1 MWKKA
6 AAATVVLALIAP
18 APAGAAAARALL
30 TPVAPLVG
38 PLALPSPALEV
49 PAAPLVTTLAS
60 AAPMVAAPV
69 VAQLAAAGFGRP
81 LSERATNLEQASSLL
96 FDAGRGHA
104 EVANDEGVQGKLGR
118 GAALLAALAAPKL
131 ALASGAVPGHPAA
144 ASATQWSGYVTLLS
158 CIVAGLMLIRWIEG
172 SVSFQHYL
180 ARRRWA
186 TASNKR
192 WRDAV
197 EWERDD
203 VLHEAETVVANNRTG
218 RAESLADVGR
228 SLRGMGRLFLP
239 WRWPRYFREFRESR
253 DAVVLEQAK
262 KRQEAERSALAK
274 DDPKALRERIMA
286 AGMSDEAMGVALE
299 ELRKVERT
307 SKMLPEYSNRI
318 DYIEWLLSLPWNV
331 RTTDRIDLDEA
342 RRIMDE
348 DHSGLEQV
356 KERIIEYLAVRR
368 RTGTLKGPILCFV
381 GPPGVGKTS
390 IAEDIA
396 RTLGRKFVR
405 LSLGG
410 VTDEAEIRGHRR
422 TYTGSLPG
430 AVMTKMK
437 LAGSK
442 NPVFL
447 LDEVDKLGDSSNHGS
462 PKAALLEL
470 LDPEQN
476 NTFRDRYLD
485 VGFDMSEVLFIVT
498 ANDLAGIP
506 GPLRDRLE
514 IIEYSSYTLAQKIEI
529 ARNHLIPDK
538 QKENGLAQQ
547 SIAVTDGAI
556 AKIVEGYTAEA
567 GVRGLGKRFG
577 ALMRKLAARIE
588 MGGDAG
594 PRTVDAAQVEEIL
607 GVPPFELSRTVDNG
621 DGVASGLYVSGLG
634 GGVVNVIVRT
644 PDGKGQIILREM
656 MGKMM
661 RDSAKNVM
669 SYMKDVKVLESLGL
683 PQDKFRHLDVDITF
697 TPAIE
702 DINGPSA
709 GVVMAVALA
718 SRLTG
723 RAVRSGVAMTG
734 EITPDGRVLP
744 IGGLKE
750 KVLAAHRKGYKK
762 VLFPAANRK
771 DAADI
776 PAEIL
781 GEIEIVAIETM
792 NEAFTLA
799 LEPAAK

>member
-1 MWKKA
+1 
-6 AAATVVLALIAP
+6 
-18 APAGAAAARALL
+18 
-30 TPVAPLVG
+30 
-38 PLALPSPALEV
+38 
-49 PAAPLVTTLAS
+49 
-60 AAPMVAAPV
+60 
-69 VAQLAAAGFGRP
+69 
-81 LSERATNLEQASSLL
+81 
-96 FDAGRGHA
+96 
-104 EVANDEGVQGKLGR
+104 
-118 GAALLAALAAPKL
+118 
-131 ALASGAVPGHPAA
+131 
-144 ASATQWSGYVTLLS
+144 
-158 CIVAGLMLIRWIEG
+158 
-172 SVSFQHYL
+172 
-180 ARRRWA
+180 
-186 TASNKR
+186 
-192 WRDAV
+192 
-197 EWERDD
+197 
-203 VLHEAETVVANNRTG
+203 
-218 RAESLADVGR
+218 
-228 SLRGMGRLFLP
+228 
-239 WRWPRYFREFRESR
+239 
-253 DAVVLEQAK
+253 
-262 KRQEAERSALAK
+262 
-274 DDPKALRERIMA
+274 
-286 AGMSDEAMGVALE
+286 
-299 ELRKVERT
+299 
-307 SKMLPEYSNRI
+307 
-318 DYIEWLLSLPWNV
+318 
-331 RTTDRIDLDEA
+331 
-342 RRIMDE
+342 
-348 DHSGLEQV
+348 
-356 KERIIEYLAVRR
+356 
-368 RTGTLKGPILCFV
+368 
-381 GPPGVGKTS
+381 
-390 IAEDIA
+390 
-396 RTLGRKFVR
+396 
-405 LSLGG
+405 
-410 VTDEAEIRGHRR
+410 
-422 TYTGSLPG
+422 
-430 AVMTKMK
+430 MTKMK